1 METKSGA
8 EKREKFV
15 SLAEKRTV
23 NAIRAI
29 RTIGKLGNP
38 NAYKYTDADVRKIAK
53 ALGDEVEAMKN
64 RMNTTQSR
72 DEVIFKL

>member
-1 METKSGA
+1 MSTTNSH
-8 EKREKFV
+8 EKRDKFV

-38 NAYKYTDADVRKIAK
+38 NAYKYAESDVRKIAK
-53 ALGDEVEAMKN
+53 ALGDEVEAMKK
-64 RMNTTQSR
+64 RMKTTRSR